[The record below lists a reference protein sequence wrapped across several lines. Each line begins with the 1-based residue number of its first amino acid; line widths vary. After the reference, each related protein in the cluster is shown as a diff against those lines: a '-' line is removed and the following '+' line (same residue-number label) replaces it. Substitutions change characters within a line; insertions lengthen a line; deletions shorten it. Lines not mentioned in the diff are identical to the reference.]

1 MSMRNKISH
10 IFFVLIYCFQN
21 IDGRIFEGSW
31 WYLSY
36 VEKSTFEAS
45 NLPVVKESTFSE
57 LVCNLEANSNETIE
71 AYCLVDNQCIDY
83 PLNNKLRLFR
93 LNWLLSYK
101 LAQKK

>member
-71 AYCLVDNQCIDY
+71 AYCLVDNQCY
-83 PLNNKLRLFR
+83 AGSSLNIKENHVT
-93 LNWLLSYK
+93 NGLSEPIVCRSI
-101 LAQKK
+101 